1 MAVSGVGSRV
11 MQVCIKPP
19 ETSAHAFST
28 SEELLHN
35 ATGGV
40 AQVFRYWDR
49 ARGSRVMPSPEQID
63 FLELRPWLPGIV
75 MIEVAEGESRDLIY
89 RVVGERAIRL
99 RGYDP
104 TGMSVANAAFG
115 HSVPYVLNNYGV
127 VIDLRIPLYGW
138 NETERPDGRR
148 SGSGT
153 LLLPLSTDGQKV
165 DWVLVY
171 VEDSAAYDWA
181 WAR

>member
-1 MAVSGVGSRV
+1 

-19 ETSAHAFST
+19 EASTHAFST
-28 SEELLHN
+28 SEELLQN

-49 ARGSRVMPSPEQID
+49 ARGERAMPSAADFD
-63 FLELRPWLPGIV
+63 FLELRAWLPGIV
-75 MIEVAEGESRDLIY
+75 MIEVAEGSQRELIY

-99 RGYDP
+99 RGFDP
-104 TGMSVANAAFG
+104 TGMTVAKAGFG
-115 HSVPYVLNNYGV
+115 RSIPYVLANYGV
-127 VIDLRIPLYGW
+127 VIDHKLPLYGW
-138 NETERPDGRR
+138 NDAKGADGKA
-148 SGSGT
+148 GGNGT
-153 LLLPLSTDGQKV
+153 LLLPLSSDGGRV
-165 DWVLVY
+165 DRVLVY

>member
-1 MAVSGVGSRV
+1 

-19 ETSAHAFST
+19 EASAHAFGT
-28 SEELLHN
+28 SEELLQN

-49 ARGSRVMPSPEQID
+49 ARGARTMPSPADID

-75 MIEVAEGESRDLIY
+75 MIEVADGSQRELIY
-89 RVVGERAIRL
+89 RVVGERAVRL

-104 TGMSVANAAFG
+104 TGMTVAKAGFG
-115 HSVPYVLNNYGV
+115 RSIPYVLANYGV
-127 VIDLRIPLYGW
+127 VIDLKIPLYGW
-138 NETERPDGRR
+138 NDAKAVDGKAG
-148 SGSGT
+148 GSGT
-153 LLLPLSTDGQKV
+153 LLLPLSTDSERV
-165 DWVLVY
+165 DRVLVY
-171 VEDSAAYDWA
+171 VEDSAAYDWT

>member
-1 MAVSGVGSRV
+1 
-11 MQVCIKPP
+11 MQICIQQP
-19 ETSAHAFST
+19 EQSTHAFGT

-49 ARGSRVMPSPEQID
+49 MRGARLMPAPSEID
-63 FLELRPWLPGIV
+63 FLDVQAWLAGVV
-75 MIEVAEGESRDLIY
+75 MVEVCEGREFIY

-104 TGMSVANAAFG
+104 TGMTVAKAAFG
-115 HSVPYVLNNYGV
+115 RSVPHVLANYGM
-127 VIDLRIPLYGW
+127 VIDRRIPLYSW
-138 NETERPDGRR
+138 NDAIDANGKQIV
-148 SGSGT
+148 SGS
-153 LLLPLSTDGQKV
+153 LLLPLSSDGQRV
-165 DWVLVY
+165 DWVLGY
-171 VEDSAAYDWA
+171 VEDTAAYDWS

>member
-1 MAVSGVGSRV
+1 
-11 MQVCIKPP
+11 MQVCIKQP
-19 ETSAHAFST
+19 EHNAHAFST
-28 SEELLHN
+28 SEELLHS

-49 ARGSRVMPSPEQID
+49 AREGRVMPSPADID
-63 FLELRPWLPGIV
+63 FLELRPWLPGILMV
-75 MIEVAEGESRDLIY
+75 EVADGESRELIY

-104 TGMSVANAAFG
+104 TGMTVAKAAFG
-115 HSVPYVLNNYGV
+115 RSVPHILTNYTV

-138 NETERPDGRR
+138 REDDGTDAKRG
-148 SGSGT
+148 GSGT
-153 LLLPLSTDGQKV
+153 LLLPLSSDGQRV

-171 VEDSAAYDWA
+171 VEDTAAYAWA